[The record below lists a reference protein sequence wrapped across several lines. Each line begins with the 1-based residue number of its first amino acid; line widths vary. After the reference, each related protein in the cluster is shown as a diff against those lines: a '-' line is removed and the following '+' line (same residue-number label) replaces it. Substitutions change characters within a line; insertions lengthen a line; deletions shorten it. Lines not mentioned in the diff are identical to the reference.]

1 MADQI
6 TLIRHIEILQ
16 EVIKHTGNPLLIEK
30 VKELK
35 KLAVKEFIE

>member
-1 MADQI
+1 MTDNI
-6 TLIRHIEILQ
+6 TLIRHIEILE
-16 EVIKHTGNPLLIEK
+16 EVIKQTRNPLLIEK